1 VYVAAVVALH
11 DIVAVPE
18 FVTLAGLIAPQV
30 SPVGTVSVMLTEP
43 VNLLRAVIVIVDAP
57 ETPE

>member
-1 VYVAAVVALH
+1 VVALH

-18 FVTLAGLIAPQV
+18 FVTLAGLIAPHV
-30 SPVGTVSVMLTEP
+30 SPVETVSVMLTDP

-57 ETPE
+57 ETPV

>member
-1 VYVAAVVALH
+1 VALH